1 MIWPATSK
9 PNSLQTMRAILS
21 FACAK
26 KTLCMAALRYKSQLS
41 DKTLTIAAILC
52 IARRDALNAAIDYTF
67 FGVMML
73 KLMKK
78 WLKKYDEWC
87 ASLGLTPENKRSC
100 VPYKKEPNRDDR

>member
-52 IARRDALNAAIDYTF
+52 IARRNALNAAIDYTF
-67 FGVMML
+67 FGSHDVEVNEKM
-73 KLMKK
+73 
-78 WLKKYDEWC
+78 
-87 ASLGLTPENKRSC
+87 A
-100 VPYKKEPNRDDR
+100 KEV